1 MELLGKDIF
10 YKILSKN
17 SVFTPFVTSIVGLI
31 PSCASSVI
39 ITELYLN
46 DIISLSGIL
55 AGLLASSGVAI
66 VVLFKT
72 NSNVKNSLKVL
83 ILLYSVSVLSGLI
96 VEFLESLI

>member
-1 MELLGKDIF
+1 MKR
-10 YKILSKN
+10 K
-17 SVFTPFVTSIVGLI
+17 TPTWVIVLI
-31 PSCASSVI
+31 
-39 ITELYLN
+39 
-46 DIISLSGIL
+46 
-55 AGLLASSGVAI
+55 VAI